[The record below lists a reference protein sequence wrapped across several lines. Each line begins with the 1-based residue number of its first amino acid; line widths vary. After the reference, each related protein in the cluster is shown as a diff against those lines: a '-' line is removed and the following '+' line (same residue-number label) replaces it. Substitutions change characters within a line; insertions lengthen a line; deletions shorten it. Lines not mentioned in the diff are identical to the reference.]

1 MQTDPSGPELLT
13 YRDTRGLDRARY
25 TFLESVVKGLAAG
38 GGLLVP
44 EKLPSLSLDEIAGLA
59 RLPYWSRAAHLYR
72 RFGVDVPGDRIDQLM
87 QVAYGSNFD
96 CEAIAPLQEVAPGM
110 HVLELWHGPTSAFKD
125 MALQCM
131 PVFFSEAIERRIAS
145 GVPTDDFLVLVATS
159 GDTGKAAL
167 EGFADRAHTRVCV
180 FYPADG
186 VSDIQRKQMV
196 TQRGA
201 NVAVFGVRGNF
212 DDCQS
217 AVKAA
222 FNDQAFGVEL
232 HERHRIALSSANSI
246 NWGRLLPQIV
256 YYVSAYAQ
264 MTASRALRPG
274 APMDVCVPT
283 GNFGNILGA
292 FYAKRMGV
300 PIGRLL
306 CASNENNVLTDFI
319 ATGVYDIAA
328 RPFVTTPSP
337 SMDIL
342 VSSNLERLL
351 FELAGPEATAGWM
364 AKLASE
370 RRFALDPAT
379 AAEVRA
385 QVAGAWVDNEES
397 LRVVRRVYEERRYL
411 LDPHTAVAWAVG
423 ERHKGADPMLVVSTA
438 HWAKFGADVYK
449 ALRGIPDAEPL
460 PAELSR
466 LTGVQLLAEVQ
477 RLAPEASRVPRSL
490 ADLDALPERF
500 TGVVDP
506 GRGGVVGAVRSWL
519 GTR

>member
-1 MQTDPSGPELLT
+1 M
-13 YRDTRGLDRARY
+13 
-25 TFLESVVKGLAAG
+25 
-38 GGLLVP
+38 
-44 EKLPSLSLDEIAGLA
+44 
-59 RLPYWSRAAHLYR
+59 YR
-72 RFGVDVPGDRIDQLM
+72 RFGVDVPGDRVEELM
-87 QVAYGSNFD
+87 RVAYGSNFD
-96 CEAIAPLQEVAPGM
+96 TEAVAPIREVVPGM
-110 HVLELWHGPTSAFKD
+110 NVLELWHGPTSAFKD

-167 EGFADRAHTRVCV
+167 EGFADRSHTRVCV
-180 FYPADG
+180 FYPAEG

-212 DDCQS
+212 DDCQT
-217 AVKAA
+217 AVKEA
-222 FNDQAFGVEL
+222 FNDGAFNVEL
-232 HERHRIALSSANSI
+232 HERHGLALSSANSI

-264 MTASRALRPG
+264 MTASGGLRPG

-292 FYAKRMGV
+292 YYAREMGT

-319 ATGVYDIAA
+319 ATGVYDISE
-328 RPFVTTPSP
+328 RGFVTTPSP

-351 FELAGPEATAGWM
+351 FELADAERVRGWM
-364 AKLASE
+364 ASLLAEGSFHVDRDTYGKLRELFSGDFVTNE
-370 RRFALDPAT
+370 DSLAT
-379 AAEVRA
+379 
-385 QVAGAWVDNEES
+385 
-397 LRVVRRVYEERRYL
+397 VRRVWEEHGYL
-411 LDPHTAVAWAVG
+411 LDPHTAVAWEVA
-423 ERHKGADPMLVVSTA
+423 ERLRGDDPVLVVSTA

-449 ALRGIPDAEPL
+449 ALLGDSYASPL
-460 PAELSR
+460 PEAAAALSGVEL
-466 LTGVQLLAEVQ
+466 LGAVQELAGEGVC
-477 RLAPEASRVPRSL
+477 VPRSL
-490 ADLDALPERF
+490 ADLAGLPERF
-500 TGVVDP
+500 TGVVDA
-506 GRGGVVGAVRSWL
+506 GRDGVEGAVRSWL
-519 GTR
+519 G